1 MGGQTWGVLRGGAFS
16 PTPLSP
22 SPSPLGGNFSTLFW
36 TNLLGGYFLPSPVTA
51 QHFCS
56 SEPAEQYRASAKG
69 ALAKGPFLLRGP
81 IHRTRFSTGPIHC
94 TCIFNLKKKIFFL
107 FKFLLKIKKIFL
119 KNF

>member
-1 MGGQTWGVLRGGAFS
+1 MEDDMEDDGVL
-16 PTPLSP
+16 TQ
-22 SPSPLGGNFSTLFW
+22 NC
-36 TNLLGGYFLPSPVTA
+36 YK
-51 QHFCS
+51 
-56 SEPAEQYRASAKG
+56 YRASAKG

-107 FKFLLKIKKIFL
+107 FKFLLKIKKIFF